1 MGMMQSAWADSIGWL
16 RRQGKTMNPTRLV
29 AVIVGVISMSVNAVD
44 AQKLA
49 TNWPDYLGGSSSA
62 HYSPLKRITPANVS
76 KLEVAWS
83 YPAGDGLYTFS
94 PLVVDNVA
102 YVAAKQGSLVAL
114 DASNGKELWVHPFA
128 GTGRRAGIGGQRGLN
143 YWESKDRSDR
153 RILVTTSGYLYAI
166 DAATGKNVESF
177 ADHGRLDLK
186 TGIDRAPIALA
197 SRTPGRTFEN
207 LIILGGATGEG
218 Y

>member
-1 MGMMQSAWADSIGWL
+1 MVLMPG
-16 RRQGKTMNPTRLV
+16 RRAMSLARLV
-29 AVIVGVISMSVNAVD
+29 AVASLFTVLIRVVD
-44 AQKLA
+44 AQEFPA
-49 TNWPDYLGGSSSA
+49 NWPDYLGGSNSS
-62 HYSPLKRITPANVS
+62 HYSPLKQITPANVS

-114 DASNGKELWVHPFA
+114 DASSGKELWVHPFA

-153 RILVTTSGYLYAI
+153 RILVTTGGYLYAI
-166 DAATGKNVESF
+166 DALTGKSVESF

-207 LIILGGATGEG
+207 LIILGSATGEG
-218 Y
+218 YL